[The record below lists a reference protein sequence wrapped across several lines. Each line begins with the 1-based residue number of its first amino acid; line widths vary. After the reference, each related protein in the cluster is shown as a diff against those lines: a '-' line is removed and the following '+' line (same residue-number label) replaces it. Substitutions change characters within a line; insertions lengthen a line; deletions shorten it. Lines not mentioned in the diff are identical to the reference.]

1 MFGSL
6 YISTYVLKRPIR
18 PSILALKTSSHLNHA
33 GDTSDHP
40 VAFVRGGVRDDVAA
54 LGGVAL
60 PVSSSPSGTGAGRVQ
75 MSGHLLCNESVQ
87 VDVLEAV
94 APAAAH
100 RPGAGGCAAA
110 AHAPRVAA
118 APAHVRRG
126 TRSARAH
133 ADARHGAAQ
142 T

>member
-1 MFGSL
+1 M
-6 YISTYVLKRPIR
+6 
-18 PSILALKTSSHLNHA
+18 
-33 GDTSDHP
+33 
-40 VAFVRGGVRDDVAA
+40 RGRVRDDVAA

-60 PVSSSPSGTGAGRVQ
+60 PVSSSPGGGGAGRVQ

-94 APAAAH
+94 APAAAAH
-100 RPGAGGCAAA
+100 RSGAGGRAA

-126 TRSARAH
+126 TRGAGAH